1 MSTYL
6 DRTRGQHDEI
16 RSRIETLTASAVTE
30 DRELTEDELRSVT
43 EDGAKAQSLATLI
56 ETLHEQETRAAKVAA
71 LAPVE
76 NRTAGG
82 AKTEDRDPGH
92 YRTATDG
99 GKHSFFGDAFRAKF
113 SDDSAAATRL
123 REHGQHM
130 RAGLSVAGTGGPGI
144 VPPKWM
150 TDLYLPLSRQ
160 TRVVANQVTHLP
172 IGDDPRAIVL
182 PRQTAGT
189 DAVVATQTENVA
201 VSGADAFNTA
211 TETLTPA
218 AIAGKQT
225 VSRQLVDSATPAVDQ
240 LIFADLLA
248 VYDAQIESLVTAAL
262 VTAAGAA
269 VATFATEAAYAA
281 NAAGTGSVAYNG
293 LVDMETAIWKA
304 RFLPATLFAV
314 SPTRYG
320 ALRKLAGQD
329 GRPLLTPYG
338 PMNNVG
344 STDGSAVPNGLVGEI
359 AGLPVFVTS
368 GLTVAPAAAESHL
381 ATKASDTLL
390 AEGDGL
396 QFRFEEVA
404 GPQQIVLGIWR
415 YAGVLV
421 RQAGNG
427 TRRNVVTAAGA

>member
-16 RSRIETLTASAVTE
+16 RSRIETLTTTAVTE

-43 EDGAKAQSLATLI
+43 EDGEKAQHLATLI
-56 ETLHEQETRAAKVAA
+56 ETLHEQETRSAKVAA

-76 NRTAGG
+76 TRVTGG
-82 AKTEDRDPGH
+82 TKSEPRDPGF
-92 YRTATDG
+92 YRSATEG
-99 GKHSFFGDAFRAKF
+99 GTHSFFGDMFRAKF
-113 SDDSAAATRL
+113 NEDSASSQRL
-123 REHGQHM
+123 RDHSQY

-160 TRVVANQVTHLP
+160 NRVVSAQVTHLAL
-172 IGDDPRAIVL
+172 GDDPRAIVL
-182 PRQTAGT
+182 PKQTAGT
-189 DAVVATQTENVA
+189 DAVVATQTENAA
-201 VSGADAFNTA
+201 VSGADAFNTS

-240 LIFADLLA
+240 LIFADLLS
-248 VYDAQIESLVTAAL
+248 VYDAQIETLVTAAL

-269 VATFATEAAYAA
+269 VTTFATETAFAA

-304 RFLPATLFAV
+304 RFLPATLFAI

-338 PMNNVG
+338 PFNNVG
-344 STDGSAVPNGLVGEI
+344 TNADPSVPNGLVGTV

-368 GLTVAPAAAESHL
+368 GLTVAPAAAESHV
-381 ATKASDTLL
+381 ATKASDTIL
-390 AEGDGL
+390 AESDLL
-396 QFRFEEVA
+396 QFRFEEVS

-421 RQAGNG
+421 RQSGNG
-427 TRRNVVTAAGA
+427 TRRNVVTAAGN

>member
-6 DRTRGQHDEI
+6 DRIRGQHTEI
-16 RSRIETLTASAVTE
+16 RSRIETVTAAAATE
-30 DRELTEDELRSVT
+30 DRDLTEDELRSVT
-43 EDGAKAQSLATLI
+43 EDGAKATALADQI
-56 ETLHEQETRAAKVAA
+56 ETLHAEEVRAAKVAE
-71 LAPVE
+71 LAPIA
-76 NRTAGG
+76 NRAAGG
-82 AKTEDRDPGH
+82 STTETRDPGH
-92 YRTATDG
+92 YRTASDG
-99 GKHSFFGDAFRAKF
+99 GQHSFFGDAFRAKF
-113 SDDSAAATRL
+113 NDDNDAATRL

-189 DAVVATQTENVA
+189 DAVVATQAENAA

-248 VYDAQIESLVTAAL
+248 VYDAQIENLVTAAL

-269 VATFATEAAYAA
+269 VTTFATETTFAA
-281 NAAGTGSVAYNG
+281 NAAGTGSAGYNA
-293 LVDMETAIWKA
+293 LVDLETAIWKA

-320 ALRKLAGQD
+320 ALRKLSGQD

-368 GLTVAPAAAESHL
+368 GLTVAPAAAESHF
-381 ATKASDTLL
+381 ATKASDTIL

-421 RQAGNG
+421 RQGGNG
-427 TRRNVVTAAGA
+427 TRRNVVTAAGN